1 MQAAEQQ
8 LEEVY
13 RVAPVPEEYMKY
25 QLHLNTGMEMEQI
38 DQWFKDRRAR
48 KSTVPEIKSG
58 ATVTTGMKG
67 GAAWENDSRG
77 REPAVSSVS
86 TGQPGLNI
94 PAAAVNPQHKS
105 PDQAGQSADRLRGG
119 SNAANEAIHSG
130 RPGLMGPPQRPEA
143 SAAGRPVQPGSCTDV
158 RARNASKQALD
169 THLTMHPLDW
179 LGESSEQGDQPR
191 PGSNNDG
198 DGALRQASGA
208 LIETMAHPNNAS
220 FLLSF
225 MDGGGAAKEGG
236 DRKEQLPGSFQQPA
250 PNGRSLA
257 EMPPAGY
264 PTAAAGGSRS
274 SGSVRSPGSMA
285 PPPAQ
290 GVSGQQRSWPDGAAP
305 PLARGSHS
313 GAAAILDQFDAQC
326 TGDKQMR
333 EWFSGGG
340 GQSGLPLGSSGSGA
354 GRNWRLQQWDIRGA
368 PTTSQAPYP
377 QSDMLMYPMSMAGR
391 SAQDAAQQYEELEK
405 GQELQRGTASLPAL
419 PGHYR
424 QELLG
429 GFPSRSHDGRRSTAD
444 LSSWR
449 RPTLYSGSGSQQA
462 IMPDIP
468 VPIAAAAH
476 TPVGLANHMSDPTPL
491 ANQALVAL
499 VDSIGSQRRS
509 APLPRSIS
517 DVSEG
522 QRFSGS
528 GSGGFPGDTSRS
540 ASDGAQHASGDLLL
554 PDDPA
559 STSEVRFVEQDLD
572 CVAGLIGLQTIA
584 SVEEHEGSRQL
595 FLFEQLTHLDSLAMD
610 SNAAPNPGKRRRVR
624 HQHFWRNSDKLP
636 PEHRLYVTSADIKL
650 ALEQAEP
657 VKPRRQITSAERTN
671 MWTVCLT
678 SQGVLGY
685 LNRRVSPLGV
695 RLFRASQAQ
704 VRAGSGN
711 ALGQKAPSLPAL
723 LLPKPKPAGPPGSG
737 SADPRPAEEPA
748 SAKKRRTSLRRSQS

>member
-1 MQAAEQQ
+1 MQAPEQQ

-13 RVAPVPEEYMKY
+13 RVAPMPEEYMKY

-38 DQWFKDRRAR
+38 DQWFKDRRACQ
-48 KSTVPEIKSG
+48 SAVPEIKSG

-94 PAAAVNPQHKS
+94 PAPAATPQHKS
-105 PDQAGQSADRLRGG
+105 PDQAGQPADRLRGG
-119 SNAANEAIHSG
+119 SVAANEPIHSG
-130 RPGLMGPPQRPEA
+130 RPGLMGPPQRPEV
-143 SAAGRPVQPGSCTDV
+143 SAAGRPVQPGSSTDV
-158 RARNASKQALD
+158 RARNASSQALD
-169 THLTMHPLDW
+169 AHLTMHQLDW
-179 LGESSEQGDQPR
+179 LGEPGEQPR
-191 PGSNNDG
+191 PGNNTDG

-208 LIETMAHPNNAS
+208 LIETMGHPNNAS

-225 MDGGGAAKEGG
+225 MDGGGAAKEGDG
-236 DRKEQLPGSFQQPA
+236 RKEQLAGSFRQPA

-264 PTAAAGGSRS
+264 PTAAGGGPRS
-274 SGSVRSPGSMA
+274 SGSGRSPGSMA

-290 GVSGQQRSWPDGAAP
+290 VVGGQQRSWPEGGAAP
-305 PLARGSHS
+305 QLPRGGHP
-313 GAAAILDQFDAQC
+313 GAAAAILDQFDAQC

-340 GQSGLPLGSSGSGA
+340 GQSGLPMGSSSSGTS
-354 GRNWRLQQWDIRGA
+354 RSWRLQQWDIQGG
-368 PTTSQAPYP
+368 PTASQAPYP

-391 SAQDAAQQYEELEK
+391 SPQDAAQQLEELEK

-419 PGHYR
+419 PGHHYR

-449 RPTLYSGSGSQQA
+449 RPTLYSGSGPQQA
-462 IMPDIP
+462 FMPDIP
-468 VPIAAAAH
+468 APTAAAAH
-476 TPVGLANHMSDPTPL
+476 TPVGLAAHMSDPTPL
-491 ANQALVAL
+491 ANQALAAL
-499 VDSIGSQRRS
+499 VDGVGGQRRS

-517 DVSEG
+517 DVSDS

-528 GSGGFPGDTSRS
+528 GGFPCDSSRS
-540 ASDGAQHASGDLLL
+540 ASDTVQHGSGDLLL

-559 STSEVRFVEQDLD
+559 ATSEVRFVEQDLD

-595 FLFEQLTHLDSLAMD
+595 FLFEQLTHLDSLAME

-704 VRAGSGN
+704 LRAGSGN

-723 LLPKPKPAGPPGSG
+723 LLPKPKPAAGPPGSG
-737 SADPRPAEEPA
+737 SGELRPVEEPA